1 MELSE
6 LQALIPEF
14 EKLKTKITAL
24 KSTGTNVAGYLK
36 QYEPK
41 GHDSVDKTKRPDK
54 TITIGE
60 GESEKVKT
68 VEVTRLAIPV
78 QKQIVGLAAIF
89 LCGNPIQLAAT
100 PVEQV
105 ETDLLTVITK
115 TWKKNKLDY
124 ESKKLLKIMMS
135 ETEVAEI
142 WWAEKADDFYWANTP
157 NEGRPLRLRM
167 KVLANS
173 LGDSLYPVFNSF
185 GDMIAFGREYTEKVD
200 EKDVFHFDVYTD
212 TTNYLAVKTAAGWEV
227 KPESNPFKKIPV
239 IYYSQPA
246 PEWEDVQTLIDRFEK
261 TLSNHGDTN
270 DYFGSPMV
278 FVEGEIEGFAEKGE
292 QGKVLQGKN
301 GAKASYMSWDQSPKS
316 MELEFKNLRSLIFD
330 MTNTPDISFENMK
343 GLGTFSG
350 IALKMLF
357 FGAHM
362 KASEKEENFGKGI
375 QRRINFLSQAMAILN
390 MEKFKAATGLDI
402 TPRFEYYLPKND
414 AEIIDMLVSAT
425 SGKPVMSVKQAVSR
439 NPLVDNVEA
448 ELQNLKEESTI
459 EAQQLP

>member
-6 LQALIPEF
+6 LQALVPDF
-14 EKLKTKITAL
+14 EKLKSKMTAL
-24 KSTGTNVAGYLK
+24 KTTDTKIAGYLK

-41 GHDSVDKTKRPDK
+41 GHDSVDTTKRGDK
-54 TITIGE
+54 QITIGE
-60 GESEKVKT
+60 GEKERNKT

-78 QKQIVGLAAIF
+78 QKQIVALAAIF
-89 LCGNPIQLAAT
+89 LCGNPIQLAAA
-100 PVEQV
+100 PANDN
-105 ETDLLTVITK
+105 ETDLLAVINK

-124 ESKKLLKIMMS
+124 DSKKLVKLMMS

-157 NEGRPLRLRM
+157 NEGRPLRMRM
-167 KVLANS
+167 KIIANS
-173 LGDSLYPVFNSF
+173 LGDKMYPIFNRY
-185 GDMIAFGREYTEKVD
+185 GDMIAFGREYAEKVED
-200 EKDVFHFDVYTD
+200 KDVFHFDVYTED
-212 TTNYLAVKTAAGWEV
+212 NNYLAVKSAAGWEV
-227 KPESNPFKKIPV
+227 KTEVNLLKKIPV

-246 PEWEDVQTLIDRFEK
+246 PEWDDVQTLVDRFEK

-375 QRRINFLSQAMAILN
+375 QRRINFLMHAMAILN
-390 MEKFKAATGLDI
+390 MEKFKTATSLEI
-402 TPRFEYYLPKND
+402 TPRFEYYIPKND
-414 AEIIDMLVSAT
+414 SEVIDMLSTAT
-425 SGKPVMSVKQAVSR
+425 GGKPTMSTEQAVSR
-439 NPLVDNVEA
+439 NPLVDNVEV
-448 ELQNLKEESTI
+448 ELERLKNETTV
-459 EAQQLP
+459 EALQLP